1 MVPVRFVLS
10 AVALVALT
18 LYGQDSRTLAI
29 TEPTVS
35 GVVKDVG
42 GVPVSDVEVGI
53 IRGERLQQFVIT
65 ADDGKFLLTGVS
77 RGVVPVRIRRL
88 GYAMQFLDVDSRI
101 PSALTSR

>member
-18 LYGQDSRTLAI
+18 LHGQDSRTLAI

-53 IRGERLQQFVIT
+53 IRGKGCSSSSSPPT
-65 ADDGKFLLTGVS
+65 TGS
-77 RGVVPVRIRRL
+77 
-88 GYAMQFLDVDSRI
+88 SC
-101 PSALTSR
+101 